1 MASLDWTQLWWNG
14 KLSSSADLLYYD
26 KINVDVVNPP
36 YARRDR
42 LSSYF
47 LKTRKWYV
55 ADVELAKAF
64 YEYTSDADKKQHF
77 NVTDIQI
84 VWDSACSKDEGTVYY
99 MWVNEQWTRKMIL
112 TRQISWGCLQPNI
125 TPLNQKTT
133 GWEFPQG
140 CTCTDN
146 KFFKT
151 SYVKWEPR
159 TTVVYPDTD
168 TDLWIRWT
176 DWIQINKVEWWAMR
190 WYFTTKA
197 IIDWEA
203 EWAWWRWTNPIQ
215 AWDYLVIYSSTN
227 WEWDWFC
234 WQVRTITG
242 YNKATWM
249 LSLDS
254 AWSWFQD
261 WEKEVKGNNLSF
273 QIFSQWWETLWFT
286 SWRGIDII
294 TTTEN
299 SLTMCD
305 FWNLTG
311 NAECIIDSCATTD
324 RIFVLYDNW
333 WIHFWGYGRDKFFDS
348 WDAMY
353 AWVDKINI
361 ECYRNYILAMGRRNM
376 AIWVASTDWWYY
388 QMYNQST
395 TIWLKNRY
403 SYWEYNG
410 DFLFVSNDNRLLAL
424 KVNTTQTYYWT
435 EVLNTWPN
443 MLSFEDVWQYIN
455 PYLKAMLPWD
465 ECHIG
470 VDNNQ
475 LRIFLNTVSDVDKD
489 TEKSRTLI
497 FKYDTT
503 FSTWTV
509 DQLKYAIIW
518 WVYEGIFFWDAVYW
532 RKWYS
537 DIGVYTSGSFEENK
551 GSYNVRISAFLLEN
565 EDNWMSTTDATLDLF
580 RLASLQKLVVLL
592 WMWKYDGS
600 NTQIKITEYRNWFW
614 YDYVIDSLEW
624 NTWLYNVWAAYEWES
639 IEVSDCVLA
648 DIRDNSKALRTTC
661 PEWHKIQNSIAQ
673 VIWCDYEHPYQ
684 LTDHNVCIND
694 EVYKM
699 APTMP
704 LSITLWDQE
713 HFNSEIYVELVSNSD
728 DVINFWWFLA
738 ELMVAPIGYK
748 WWDWEYAIEV
758 DSGC

>member
-1 MASLDWTQLWWNG
+1 M
-14 KLSSSADLLYYD
+14 
-26 KINVDVVNPP
+26 
-36 YARRDR
+36 
-42 LSSYF
+42 
-47 LKTRKWYV
+47 
-55 ADVELAKAF
+55 
-64 YEYTSDADKKQHF
+64 
-77 NVTDIQI
+77 
-84 VWDSACSKDEGTVYY
+84 
-99 MWVNEQWTRKMIL
+99 
-112 TRQISWGCLQPNI
+112 
-125 TPLNQKTT
+125 
-133 GWEFPQG
+133 
-140 CTCTDN
+140 
-146 KFFKT
+146 
-151 SYVKWEPR
+151 
-159 TTVVYPDTD
+159 
-168 TDLWIRWT
+168 
-176 DWIQINKVEWWAMR
+176 
-190 WYFTTKA
+190 
-197 IIDWEA
+197 
-203 EWAWWRWTNPIQ
+203 
-215 AWDYLVIYSSTN
+215 
-227 WEWDWFC
+227 
-234 WQVRTITG
+234 
-242 YNKATWM
+242 
-249 LSLDS
+249 
-254 AWSWFQD
+254 
-261 WEKEVKGNNLSF
+261 
-273 QIFSQWWETLWFT
+273 
-286 SWRGIDII
+286 
-294 TTTEN
+294 
-299 SLTMCD
+299 
-305 FWNLTG
+305 
-311 NAECIIDSCATTD
+311 
-324 RIFVLYDNW
+324 
-333 WIHFWGYGRDKFFDS
+333 
-348 WDAMY
+348 
-353 AWVDKINI
+353 
-361 ECYRNYILAMGRRNM
+361 
-376 AIWVASTDWWYY
+376 
-388 QMYNQST
+388 
-395 TIWLKNRY
+395 
-403 SYWEYNG
+403 
-410 DFLFVSNDNRLLAL
+410 AL

-673 VIWCDYEHPYQ
+673 EIWCDYEHPYQ